1 MDVPFTTEQFLDV
14 FRRYNTELWPARW
27 VLLAVGA
34 VAAALAL
41 RGGRRESRLAALLLA
56 VLWLWT
62 GVVYHL
68 AYFRAINP
76 AAVWFG
82 AAFVAQAALFAWLG
96 AWRGGLA
103 FGARADGAGLLGAL
117 LLAYALVGY
126 PLLGLALGHR
136 FPASPTF
143 GLPCPTTIFTFGLLL
158 WTRPPVPRALLVV
171 PALWS
176 LLGASAA
183 ARLGMREDLG
193 LVVAAL
199 LATPVVLAR
208 DARWRA
214 RPVGDRRASSSRS
227 SDGAPARA
235 ART

>member
-1 MDVPFTTEQFLDV
+1 MDIPFTTEQFLDV
-14 FRRYNTELWPARW
+14 FRRYNTEQWPARW
-27 VLLAVGA
+27 VLLADGA

-41 RGGRRESRLAALLLA
+41 RGRRRESRLAALLLA
-56 VLWLWT
+56 FLWLWM

-68 AYFRAINP
+68 GYFRAINP
-76 AAVWFG
+76 AAVYFG
-82 AAFVAQAALFAWLG
+82 VAFIAQAVLFAWLG

-103 FGARADGAGLLGAL
+103 FEGRADGAGILGGV

-136 FPASPTF
+136 YPAAPTF

-158 WTRPPVPRALLVV
+158 WARPPVPRALLVI

-176 LLGASAA
+176 VLGVSAA
-183 ARLGMREDLG
+183 AQLGMREDLG
-193 LVVAAL
+193 LIVAAL

-208 DARWRA
+208 GRVVHVRQ
-214 RPVGDRRASSSRS
+214 PNLSRS
-227 SDGAPARA
+227 AR
-235 ART
+235 